1 MYVGRFLVA
10 GPTVGAYRVSSRS
23 FPNRQATER
32 DGTVT
37 VGPTPDAPETDNP
50 YIAYNCLRLTERGA
64 VIGNGSH
71 VDPIAEKLALGYPA
85 RDAVADPLLALDF
98 EKDDYDTPR
107 IAGVVG
113 VTDDPTVGNDSD
125 DPTVGNDSDDPT
137 VGDEP
142 GAVVGTVRRDALLV
156 EAVEEPTLVA
166 TYERDAPEPFD
177 LDAADAAGAARELYD
192 HEFEHRVCAAG
203 VALADGGFETAVVNG
218 E

>member
-37 VGPTPDAPETDNP
+37 VGPTADAPETDNP
-50 YIAYNCLRLTERGA
+50 YISYNCVRRTDRGA
-64 VIGNGSH
+64 VLGNGSH

-85 RDAVADPLLALDF
+85 RDALAEPLLALDF
-98 EKDDYDTPR
+98 EKDDYNTPR
-107 IAGVVG
+107 IAGIVG
-113 VTDDPTVGNDSD
+113 VTDDPTVGVTD
-125 DPTVGNDSDDPT
+125 DPTVGVTDDPT
-137 VGDEP
+137 ATDEP

-156 EAVEEPTLVA
+156 EAVQEPTLVA
-166 TYERDAPEPFD
+166 TYERDAPELFD
-177 LDAADAAGAARELYD
+177 LDATDAADAARKLYD
-192 HEFEHRVCAAG
+192 HAFEHRVCAAG
-203 VALADGGFETAVVNG
+203 VAHTGDGFETAVVNG

>member
-1 MYVGRFLVA
+1 MYVGRVLVA
-10 GPTVGAYRVSSRS
+10 GPRVGAYRVSSRS

-50 YIAYNCLRLTERGA
+50 YIGYNCLRLTDRGA

-85 RDAVADPLLALDF
+85 RDAVAEPLLALDF
-98 EKDDYDTPR
+98 EKDDYDPPR

-113 VTDDPTVGNDSD
+113 VTDDPTVAADTD
-125 DPTVGNDSDDPT
+125 D
-137 VGDEP
+137 P
-142 GAVVGTVRRDALLV
+142 GAVVGTVRRDALVV

-166 TYERDAPEPFD
+166 TYERDDPEPYA
-177 LDAADAAGAARELYD
+177 LDATDAAGAARELYD
-192 HEFEHRVCAAG
+192 HEYEHRVCAAG
-203 VALADGGFETAVVNG
+203 VAVADDGFETAVVNG